1 MERLLLQRTNGWC
14 CFNNVAE
21 NQETQRKEDTG
32 KNEHELEEFLR
43 NYDKLIPKKTANIAF
58 QESLDCTSLKSEDAR
73 MEDFREQ
80 SRSKS
85 PLSVLIRPK
94 SQTRY
99 ISVCKTNFPENSQR
113 KFSL

>member
-1 MERLLLQRTNGWC
+1 MERLLLQRTNGWR
-14 CFNNVAE
+14 CFKNVSE
-21 NQETQRKEDTG
+21 KQETQREEDTS
-32 KNEHELEEFLR
+32 KSERELEEFLR
-43 NYDKLIPKKTANIAF
+43 NYDKSIPKETANIAF
-58 QESLDCTSLKSEDAR
+58 QESLNCTSLKSKDAR
-73 MEDFREQ
+73 IEDFREQ

-85 PLSVLIRPK
+85 PLSILIRPK